1 MAMHASSRCVAVCLS
16 LCLLALPAEAA
27 KQPIKKLTLDPQAPA
42 VDLFAAIEEGTI
54 ETTVIARSSNEANLF
69 VTNNSSAPLS
79 VKIPP
84 AVVAVQVLKQAF
96 GQPGGVRNQGQ
107 GNNGP
112 GQGGNMGQA
121 QSVGGGMNGNM
132 FGNGQ
137 QNNMNGNGP
146 TIGFF
151 SVPSHKTVQVPL
163 KTVCLSH
170 GRPDP
175 RPRMKYKLVK
185 LEDYTSDA
193 ALQETLKLVATS
205 ESDLQSLQA
214 AVWHLTDK
222 MSWKDLRAKQIE
234 RLGGHE
240 PLPYFS
246 DSQIED
252 AEALIDRVRE
262 KTKDVPRKIESAAR

>member
-1 MAMHASSRCVAVCLS
+1 MHVSPCCVVICLS

-54 ETTVIARSSNEANLF
+54 ETTVIAKSSNEANLF
-69 VTNNSSAPLS
+69 VTNNSSAPLN
-79 VKIPP
+79 VKMPP
-84 AVVAVQVLKQAF
+84 AVVAVQVLKQMF
-96 GQPGGVRNQGQ
+96 GPPGGVRNQGQ

-112 GQGGNMGQA
+112 GGGNMGQA

-132 FGNGQ
+132 VGNGM
-137 QNNMNGNGP
+137 QNGMPGMNGGN

-185 LEDYTSDA
+185 LEDYTSDPV
-193 ALQETLKLVATS
+193 LQETLKLVATS
-205 ESDLQSLQA
+205 ESDPQSLQA

-222 MSWKDLRAKQIE
+222 MSWKELRAKQIE